1 MAVTTETGSEVIAQI
16 ALAWALKKSRALNVS
31 DCVEVQKDN
40 KGKPIMVDRSEETWN
55 KNRDYQIEVLQKRVQ
70 G

>member
-1 MAVTTETGSEVIAQI
+1 MTRARWKKGVKARRQVALET
-16 ALAWALKKSRALNVS
+16 LLKAKFTSKQVKSGKFA
-31 DCVEVQKDN
+31 

>member
-1 MAVTTETGSEVIAQI
+1 MKARRQVALET
-16 ALAWALKKSRALNVS
+16 LLKAKFTPKQGRAG
-31 DCVEVQKDN
+31 KFA

-55 KNRDYQIEVLQKRVQ
+55 KNRDYQIEVLEKRVQ